1 MKRPEYVAVVT
12 GIYARA
18 IREDREPT
26 EEELEQLRA
35 AFSRQGFTQGYYM
48 DEQGPDMFGVREETR
63 EPKELFA
70 AARNTYQSGEAQ
82 RVPVTFYAM
91 LRPGEP
97 ARVGVEDPDGRVAT
111 VEGPV
116 PEAARTRPL
125 TAEAVTT
132 QLSRHRRHPLP
143 LRAGARP
150 GGGEPVPPPG
160 RPQRPAAG
168 GPGEALRPE
177 AGAAPP
183 PRRGVPRRRPL

>member
-18 IREDREPT
+18 IKEDREPT

-35 AFSRQGFTQGYYM
+35 AFSRPGFIQGYYL
-48 DEQGPDMFGVREETR
+48 DQQGPDMFGVREETR

-97 ARVGVEDPDGRVAT
+97 ARVGVEDPDGRWRRWR
-111 VEGPV
+111 
-116 PEAARTRPL
+116 ARCPRPPGTRPL

-132 QLSRHRRHPLP
+132 QLSRTGGTPTAAGRCAALVEENLSLP
-143 LRAGARP
+143 LAALNC
-150 GGGEPVPPPG
+150 
-160 RPQRPAAG
+160 PAAG

-183 PRRGVPRRRPL
+183 PHRGIPRRRPL